1 MNNTLINNTLI
12 DNINLRFNS
21 NTNEDYKNNNQELYN
36 SFKSQKIKRLYYRND
51 SDLYFYSKIYY
62 RLKHTLPTLKFYSPS
77 DISFSLVMTIL
88 MNDLFGNYEFYN
100 TFIMKFMDP
109 ENTYYSLMN
118 IKYNE
123 ENLKVQNFNIV
134 FKQSLL
140 QFKYCKKLFK
150 IKSDFFNLDFIS
162 KYGIVMFHDSKIKTL
177 CFLSSFLEVINLDE
191 NFFLHNKINMNFSG
205 ANKYDRFLLNNYYFK
220 NFMNIDN
227 IKKLY
232 TSFLNYENINTL
244 KNNVKIKKE
253 DNFLF
258 FEDLNK
264 KIILS
269 KHADGYGIFSKK
281 FNVSF
286 KKHGNLMICFFRRSD
301 DNIEL
306 FTLEKYIPYVKDKR
320 KLEHMKVPKN
330 ALGDS
335 ITLTYN
341 KDDKCYN
348 FYEINLKKG
357 TFSEQNTKINLSYLV
372 DKKIVI
378 IIIDNIRIEN
388 LYYLLKGKNILRYLK
403 NSNKVSRIAKFRN
416 VNHDLV
422 CDILQIILPYE
433 YIIIQV
439 ILYFEL
445 NSQKGGGFFGDMY
458 SKLRG
463 KKTTQRNN
471 VNIDLEKKLL
481 KEIGKPPKKDM
492 KIFNLLKKKKTDI
505 SNNIKK
511 TNRIIKQSNLS
522 DLNMLNKNLDFQN
535 NIYEKEESLSPE
547 IKIYPEDD
555 KNECFQNVLRDTDS
569 WLFQYYFYKTKF
581 NECEYYYEGFE
592 NYFKDKMNEIE
603 KWKEDTNDIINSL
616 EKNKTNKN
624 NNNPELDERRKK
636 YIDSLNSIK
645 NKNPKYFNEL
655 LMMFQFNKS
664 WIDNYYNLKNK

>member
-1 MNNTLINNTLI
+1 MNNTLINNALI
-12 DNINLRFNS
+12 DDIDLRFNA
-21 NTNEDYKNNNQELYN
+21 NTNENNKNNNQELYN

-62 RLKHTLPTLKFYSPS
+62 RLKNSLPALKFYNPS
-77 DISFSLVMTIL
+77 EISFSLVMTIL

-123 ENLKVQNFNIV
+123 ENLKVQKFNIV

-140 QFKYCKKLFK
+140 QFKYCKKLSK

-162 KYGIVMFHDSKIKTL
+162 KYGVVMFHDSKIKTL

-264 KIILS
+264 KIIIS

-286 KKHGNLMICFFRRSD
+286 KKHGNLMICFFRRTD

-306 FTLEKYIPYVKDKR
+306 FTLQKYIPYVKDKR

-357 TFSEQNTKINLSYLV
+357 TFSEQDTKINLSYLV

-378 IIIDNIRIEN
+378 IIIDNIRVEN

-463 KKTTQRNN
+463 KKTTQKSNI
-471 VNIDLEKKLL
+471 NIDLEKKLL

-492 KIFNLLKKKKTDI
+492 KIFNLLKRKKHDI
-505 SNNIKK
+505 SNNVKK

-535 NIYEKEESLSPE
+535 NIYEEDESLSPE

-603 KWKEDTNDIINSL
+603 KWKEDTSDIINSL
-616 EKNKTNKN
+616 EKNKNN
-624 NNNPELDERRKK
+624 NNNPELDERRQK